1 MPTARLPC
9 GQPHICHWEGHLPGQ
24 RGLAPA
30 PTVALRDTCVPRQ
43 AVGAEQWPGAA
54 GEAAHGPCLCFPSR
68 LKRGQDPVSQPLP
81 APEAGR
87 VDGEDTADGEEA
99 RPSLPMCGPLCPS
112 AGSG

>member
-1 MPTARLPC
+1 M
-9 GQPHICHWEGHLPGQ
+9 
-24 RGLAPA
+24 
-30 PTVALRDTCVPRQ
+30 
-43 AVGAEQWPGAA
+43 
-54 GEAAHGPCLCFPSR
+54 
-68 LKRGQDPVSQPLP
+68 SQPLP